1 MSALTKDFSA
11 LTDSTGAL
19 NGDLSSINP
28 DSEFLPS
35 DLTEAFIGVTNES
48 GDESAPPLSGDLG
61 DESDAFNGIF
71 EADSDLV
78 KVIERITGDSR
89 NLLASVSKDT
99 GLVSGLADASKGF
112 SDVSKSIHDRASE
125 FDDGSSLTGAN
136 LNSVIDGYDNVA
148 KSKSDLS
155 KVFSGQNV

>member
-48 GDESAPPLSGDLG
+48 DDESAPPLSGDLG
-61 DESDAFNGIF
+61 DESDALNGIF

-99 GLVSGLADASKGF
+99 GLVSGF
-112 SDVSKSIHDRASE
+112 S
-125 FDDGSSLTGAN
+125 
-136 LNSVIDGYDNVA
+136 
-148 KSKSDLS
+148 
-155 KVFSGQNV
+155 